1 MSTKKKIFLFFFVF
15 ALVSFGSFSSVNVH
29 ADGELGKLANGEGK
43 WGKFWKPIEMYRW
56 WDPEHYFEADNE
68 VEGTFSD
75 TDCITCHKLTTPGIV
90 LTWKESK
97 HSGALVTCDKCH
109 GSDHQK
115 LFMPTPDTC
124 GTKGCHAKQVKQF
137 KSEKDSGN
145 PAHARAFHPD
155 VVEAGWQ
162 ISKPQPEVAGCAQ
175 CHSIENKCDA
185 CHFRHTFKASE
196 ARRPETCGYCHNG
209 PDHRDIECYES
220 SAHGVITKIDGDNWD
235 WDKTLKAGNYRSP
248 TCAYCHMYNGTH
260 NAVKNTVYA
269 HMGVEEKDRGAEEY
283 AGKRKAWVNICNDCH
298 SSRFAAAYLR
308 GADETVKVSFAK
320 VREAKAVVED
330 LHKDGFLEAMP
341 KDLAPFLDVGHK
353 WNLGG
358 RMYNI
363 TEIERIWFDMLVYQG
378 TTIFKSAF
386 HMSADMQT
394 YVAAFQQD
402 ESLLKIK
409 SEASKLRR
417 IKALEEKVGINHV
430 PYDFWKKGEYTDSLL
445 VIDSPDETES
455 DHPKGEH
462 PKKESD

>member
-1 MSTKKKIFLFFFVF
+1 M
-15 ALVSFGSFSSVNVH
+15 
-29 ADGELGKLANGEGK
+29 
-43 WGKFWKPIEMYRW
+43 
-56 WDPEHYFEADNE
+56 
-68 VEGTFSD
+68 
-75 TDCITCHKLTTPGIV
+75 
-90 LTWKESK
+90 
-97 HSGALVTCDKCH
+97 
-109 GSDHQK
+109 
-115 LFMPTPDTC
+115 
-124 GTKGCHAKQVKQF
+124 
-137 KSEKDSGN
+137 
-145 PAHARAFHPD
+145 
-155 VVEAGWQ
+155 
-162 ISKPQPEVAGCAQ
+162 
-175 CHSIENKCDA
+175 
-185 CHFRHTFKASE
+185 
-196 ARRPETCGYCHNG
+196 
-209 PDHRDIECYES
+209 
-220 SAHGVITKIDGDNWD
+220 ITKIDGDNWD

-386 HMSADMQT
+386 HMSSDMQT

-402 ESLLKIK
+402 ESLLKVK

-417 IKALEEKVGINHV
+417 IKALEEKVGIKHV

-445 VIDSPDETES
+445 VIDSSGEAKS
-455 DHPKGEH
+455 DHPKSED
-462 PKKESD
+462 PKPK